1 MLPHITDRSSM
12 KLNSLFIPCL
22 QSAAAVVV
30 AGQPDILSAAD
41 NGHRSL
47 VLCHLIA
54 DSDSVNKKNEEGVM

>member
-1 MLPHITDRSSM
+1 M

-41 NGHRSL
+41 SGDRTL
-47 VLCHLIA
+47 VLCHLVA
-54 DSDSVNKKNEEGVM
+54 DSDSVNKGKEERDTSRYVLT

>member
-1 MLPHITDRSSM
+1 M
-12 KLNSLFIPCL
+12 KLIALFIPCL
-22 QSAAAVVV
+22 QSAAALVV